1 MSEDLKEYVCVD
13 PVKHNGKRMLPD
25 QPIWLSQ
32 KEAKS
37 LLNCNAIAIPESDTK
52 PSEPELSD
60 LDKVLAVI
68 PDVISNKDN
77 LTGTGAPSTAAL
89 TDAVGFDVS
98 AELRNEAWSAYQAA
112 QGAE

>member
-1 MSEDLKEYVCVD
+1 MSKDLKEYVCVD
-13 PVKHNGKRMLPD
+13 PVKHNGVRVLPD

-37 LLNCNAIAIPESDTK
+37 LLNCNAIAVPALGIET
-52 PSEPELSD
+52 SEPELTE
-60 LDKVLAVI
+60 LEKVLAVI

-89 TDAVGFDVS
+89 TEAVGFDVS

-112 QGAE
+112 QGTE